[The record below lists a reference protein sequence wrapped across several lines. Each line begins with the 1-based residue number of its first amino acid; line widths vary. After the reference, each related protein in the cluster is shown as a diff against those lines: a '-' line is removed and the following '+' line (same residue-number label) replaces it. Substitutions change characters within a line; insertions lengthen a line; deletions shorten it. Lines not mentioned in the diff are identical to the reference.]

1 MKKPDFLQQVHLD
14 ILELYRVEGASCGF
28 TLQVLT
34 DVGLSREQAVDA
46 MKYFIDE
53 LSASPRGKAIL
64 ASNQRAGERRVWA
77 LICYL
82 FALALVIFALMHSPG
97 GIVTGWVLLPF
108 LAGCGIFLAG
118 FVSEG
123 LSYLD

>member
-1 MKKPDFLQQVHLD
+1 MNKPDFLEQVHLD
-14 ILELYRVEGASCGF
+14 ILELYRAEGASCGF

-34 DVGLSREQAVDA
+34 DVGLSQEQAGAA

-64 ASNQRAGERRVWA
+64 ESNARAGQKRVWA

-82 FALALVIFALMHSPG
+82 FGLALVLFAGLHSPG
-97 GIVTGWVLLPF
+97 GVVTGWVLLPF